1 MRESSDD
8 NLFLF
13 CRVGDRACALP
24 LVSVVETMRPLP
36 IETVAGLPSFVRGVA
51 IIRGAPTPVVDGAA
65 LVGAESA
72 GKAGRFVTVVS
83 AGRVVALEVSS
94 VSGIGRLSAEAL
106 TELPPLFGA
115 RDPELLEAV
124 GVVDRELV
132 MALSLARVVPS
143 STWESIERARQA
155 S

>member
-13 CRVGDRACALP
+13 CRVGNRACALQ
-24 LVSVVETMRPLP
+24 LGSVVETMRPLP
-36 IETVAGLPSFVRGVA
+36 IETVADVPSFVRGVA
-51 IIRGAPTPVVDGAA
+51 IIRGAPVPVVDAAA
-65 LVGAESA
+65 LVGSESA
-72 GKAGRFVTVVS
+72 GAAGRFVTVRA

-106 TELPPLFGA
+106 TDLPPLFGA

-124 GVVDRELV
+124 AVVDRELV
-132 MALSLARVVPS
+132 MALALARVVPPS
-143 STWESIERARQA
+143 AWESIARAKEA